1 MRHSFFLT
9 SFFLDKHA
17 WPSLILL
24 IDVLGTTFT
33 LTHSHTHTKPS
44 FTWNVIRKYR
54 ENRAIVLTTHF
65 MDEADL
71 LGDRIAI
78 MAEGQLRCVGSSLF
92 LKKKFGV
99 GYQLTIIKNPEQ
111 KNDAPVGMV
120 LNETLDGIV
129 KGAVPSAT
137 VLSNVGTEMK
147 FQLPIDESKGFVA
160 MFELLDAQISLN
172 TIETYGVS
180 VTTLDEVFL
189 LVARGELGSHHHVSE
204 APTNASKGMIDT
216 SPKMSLNDTLT
227 TVEVGEAQRFKRHV
241 QALFGKRAK
250 NFKRDKKAWVCS
262 TILPTIIP
270 LLGFLVVNFTGRR
283 SPNYPA
289 MTLSLEQNNPGII
302 LQRNPIPYNEPG
314 EFECQPGKCVYGVST
329 SNISTTNELYY
340 YCGANARVGSVTLKN
355 GNKTINKCTVSSRII
370 DQVTQWGAFGIGL
383 NVSDVPSTSQNVY
396 NLSDDYAAS
405 LYGGIFFTHDEGSK
419 TTSGSTFDDAVV
431 RSCSGKPGS
440 YRTPEQCANFGG
452 IGYIV
457 NYNFTSLHSSLLYQ
471 ATADEALLRK
481 YTNNS
486 DYTITASVWPL
497 PITSNENQY
506 TLASNTFTAWFL
518 LVLSFPFIAG

>member
-1 MRHSFFLT
+1 VFFSHSAHV
-9 SFFLDKHA
+9 S
-17 WPSLILL
+17 
-24 IDVLGTTFT
+24 
-33 LTHSHTHTKPS
+33 SHTHTKPS

-78 MAEGQLRCVGSSLF
+78 MAEGLLRCVGSSLF

-111 KNDAPVGMV
+111 KDDAPVGMN
-120 LNETLDGIV
+120 LNETLNGIV
-129 KGAVPSAT
+129 KGAVPSAS

-147 FQLPIDESKGFVA
+147 FQLPLDESNGFVA
-160 MFELLDAQISLN
+160 MFELLDAQILMN

-189 LVARGELGSHHHVSE
+189 LVARGELGSHHHTPSE
-204 APTNASKGMIDT
+204 SKEVTTTASNGMIDT
-216 SPKMSLNDTLT
+216 SPKKSLNDTLN
-227 TVEVGEAQRFKRHV
+227 TVEFGEAQRFKRHV

-270 LLGFLVVNFTGRR
+270 LLGFLVVNLTGRR

-289 MTLSLEQNNPGII
+289 LTLSLDQNNPGII
-302 LQRNPIPYNEPG
+302 NQRNPIPFNEPG

-329 SNISTTNELYY
+329 ANISTTNELYY

-370 DQVTQWGAFGIGL
+370 DQVTQWGAFGVGL

-419 TTSGSTFDDAVV
+419 TTSESTFDDAVV
-431 RSCSGKPGS
+431 SSCSGKPGS
-440 YRTPEQCANFGG
+440 YSTPEQCANFGG
-452 IGYIV
+452 VGYIV

-481 YTNNS
+481 YTNNP
-486 DYTITASVWPL
+486 DYAISASVWPL
-497 PITSNENQY
+497 PITSSENQY
-506 TLASNTFTAWFL
+506 TLASNTFAAWFL